1 MRLSN
6 AARFV
11 PWRRSLSG
19 RLLFLTL
26 SYVMVSEGWIYVPS
40 IAGFRPTYLGGQI
53 ADARDLIEAH
63 GSFLALHRTGDSG
76 TTFRIEL
83 PTKVLE
89 LRAEESAHSVRA
101 G

>member
-6 AARFV
+6 AVRLV

-19 RLLFLTL
+19 RLLVLTL

-40 IAGFRPTYLGGQI
+40 IAV
-53 ADARDLIEAH
+53 ARDLAGAH
-63 GSFLALHRTGDSG
+63 GVLLALHRTGDSG
-76 TTFRIEL
+76 PTFRIEL
-83 PTKVLE
+83 PTNVLE
-89 LRAEESAHSVRA
+89 LPAEESDHSVRA